1 LQYAHDHRLIHR
13 DVKPENILLGAQDEI
28 LLSDFSLVTVAHS
41 TASLKTLDNAG
52 TVHYMAPEQLQGKPR
67 PSSDQY
73 ALGIMVYEWLCG
85 ERPFDGATPIE
96 VAVQH
101 ITVPLPSLLEKMPEL
116 SLEIVAVVERALA
129 KDLKQRFPSVM
140 EFVHALGIAIE
151 QAYPKIATV
160 QTTTEEVTAP
170 TADDAVPVQ
179 SEPSIVRLWNEAAQS
194 LPPLDSASEQL
205 VSAPPLR
212 SDAIPSASA
221 ERVSPLSSTPLP
233 LTSSTRSSSSYFTV
247 LDIGSTYARAAIIRI
262 NTQQHIELL
271 GIGRYGQQEG
281 NLVAGMVNDIQGTVT
296 ACNEALLKAERM
308 AGKLI
313 APDALVGVGGELM
326 RGTSLTISMERATPL
341 APIATHEVAT
351 LIDQAAQELL
361 SRLQQQF
368 ALLTGERAPIIE
380 IVDMKIASMLLDGQ
394 PVLDPIGLPGRQL
407 SFLLFVNCILS
418 EQRQIIAEVVDK
430 LDLNLAGLTT
440 TTAALAHYLQ
450 ASDGFP
456 QNAVLLD
463 VGGGVSRVA
472 LIFKNQLMRLGAF
485 AFGGEDFTLHLAE
498 QMNLERQAA
507 EYLKLSYGRGMMKG
521 EPRRNVQSL
530 LNPLYQRWL
539 DELASQLEALSGER
553 TLPAD
558 FYLAG
563 CGLAFPDFRLRF
575 RNFPWVDYLPFVQ
588 PPLLH
593 QVELERHPWV
603 KDSRSLLRDAGE
615 VSLLAIGT
623 TALLPSPSPL
633 HALLLQFLQR
643 HLSSSSSL

>member
-1 LQYAHDHRLIHR
+1 
-13 DVKPENILLGAQDEI
+13 
-28 LLSDFSLVTVAHS
+28 
-41 TASLKTLDNAG
+41 
-52 TVHYMAPEQLQGKPR
+52 
-67 PSSDQY
+67 
-73 ALGIMVYEWLCG
+73 
-85 ERPFDGATPIE
+85 
-96 VAVQH
+96 
-101 ITVPLPSLLEKMPEL
+101 
-116 SLEIVAVVERALA
+116 
-129 KDLKQRFPSVM
+129 
-140 EFVHALGIAIE
+140 
-151 QAYPKIATV
+151 
-160 QTTTEEVTAP
+160 
-170 TADDAVPVQ
+170 
-179 SEPSIVRLWNEAAQS
+179 
-194 LPPLDSASEQL
+194 
-205 VSAPPLR
+205 
-212 SDAIPSASA
+212 
-221 ERVSPLSSTPLP
+221 
-233 LTSSTRSSSSYFTV
+233 
-247 LDIGSTYARAAIIRI
+247 
-262 NTQQHIELL
+262 
-271 GIGRYGQQEG
+271 
-281 NLVAGMVNDIQGTVT
+281 
-296 ACNEALLKAERM
+296 
-308 AGKLI
+308 
-313 APDALVGVGGELM
+313 
-326 RGTSLTISMERATPL
+326 
-341 APIATHEVAT
+341 
-351 LIDQAAQELL
+351 
-361 SRLQQQF
+361 
-368 ALLTGERAPIIE
+368 
-380 IVDMKIASMLLDGQ
+380 
-394 PVLDPIGLPGRQL
+394 
-407 SFLLFVNCILS
+407 LLFVNCILS